1 MAAVPSER
9 MLRSFCC
16 WLLNNGIALSRNRA
30 CAALDQFAIFKCEL
44 LHVSHS
50 LDDEM
55 DHLQAVFF
63 VCAWAVRLYT
73 LADGVLTMTDSKSAP
88 VRSLSTG
95 EKILHKMRD
104 GDDAAAVAR
113 RLTMEIYRMLRDG
126 ADDDGLWRG
135 AQLSGVG
142 SGLKISLRCAAT
154 TIVCCAV
161 RAQPGEPLPISC
173 IEISQ

>member
-1 MAAVPSER
+1 

-104 GDDAAAVAR
+104 GDDAAACCKA
-113 RLTMEIYRMLRDG
+113 
-126 ADDDGLWRG
+126 ADDGDLPDAAGRRRRRRALEGRSAIRRGEWLKDISTLCGNYYRVLRRARPARG
-135 AQLSGVG
+135 AIINFS
-142 SGLKISLRCAAT
+142 
-154 TIVCCAV
+154 
-161 RAQPGEPLPISC
+161 P
-173 IEISQ
+173 